1 MTQIQRDVAD
11 QGRAA
16 GVVATEG
23 LAHSLENLAIILIA
37 PDVSEQLGGEAMKAL
52 HILRELRRLGAD
64 VHQITHVR
72 RRAELSRI
80 EPGLSA
86 EYVKDSALQ
95 KFIWKSVVLRNAIQI
110 PFMYGAARIARRM
123 VRSLRAQRPDRRIV
137 IHYTSPVSPV
147 LPCFPTGEAATVI
160 GPINGNIH
168 YPPAFRSRER
178 ASYRLRRGLLPGA
191 QLVHRMLFSGKQSAD
206 AILVAGGERTARSL
220 RMAGCRP
227 EQFVASL
234 DSGVPNR
241 LKELPRIEHAGT
253 NLRFVHNGRLVTH
266 KGVDLA
272 IRAVARAK
280 HPVELDIIGR
290 GPSEAGLKEQAAQL
304 GVSQRVHFRG
314 WIEDHA
320 KLPEMLREYRGYIF
334 PSLAEANGIVVQE
347 AMLLGLPVI
356 CLNWGGPALLVT
368 SESGVLIE
376 PTSDEAVVQAI
387 AEAMDRLSQDGDLA
401 ERMSEAGRRRAI
413 AEGYAW
419 QDCIQTWIN
428 VYWRAL
434 EAHEKAR
441 AAVESGTPAAPARKL
456 HR

>member
-1 MTQIQRDVAD
+1 MTRISKAD
-11 QGRAA
+11 SSGGQAA
-16 GVVATEG
+16 KDGATTP
-23 LAHSLENLAIILIA
+23 SLENLTIILIA

-64 VHQITHVR
+64 VHQITHER
-72 RRAELSRI
+72 RRAELERI

-95 KFIWKSVVLRNAIQI
+95 RFIWKSVVLRHAVQV
-110 PFMYGAARIARRM
+110 PFMYGAAKMARRM
-123 VRSLRAQRPDRRIV
+123 VTDLRAQRPDRRIV

-147 LPCFPTGEAATVI
+147 LPCFATREAATVI

-178 ASYRLRRGLLPGA
+178 ASYRLRRRLLPVA
-191 QLVHRMLFSGKQSAD
+191 QVVHRMFFSGKQSAD
-206 AILVAGGERTARSL
+206 LILVAGGERTARSL
-220 RMAGCRP
+220 EMAGCRQQ
-227 EQFVASL
+227 QFVASL

-241 LKELPRIEHAGT
+241 LKELPRIEHAGR

-280 HPVELDIIGR
+280 QPVELDIIGR
-290 GPSEAGLKEQAAQL
+290 GPSEAELRQLASQL
-304 GVSQRVHFRG
+304 GISDRVHFRG

-320 KLPEMLREYRGYIF
+320 KLPEMLREYRGYVF

-368 SESGVLIE
+368 PESGVLIE
-376 PTSDEAVVQAI
+376 PAGDGPVVQAI
-387 AEAMDRLSQDGDLA
+387 ADAMDRLSQDGELA
-401 ERMSEAGRRRAI
+401 ERMSDAGRRRAA

-419 QDCIQTWIN
+419 QDCIRTWLD

-434 EAHEKAR
+434 DAHER
-441 AAVESGTPAAPARKL
+441 ASQGGESGTLPPPARKL
-456 HR
+456 R